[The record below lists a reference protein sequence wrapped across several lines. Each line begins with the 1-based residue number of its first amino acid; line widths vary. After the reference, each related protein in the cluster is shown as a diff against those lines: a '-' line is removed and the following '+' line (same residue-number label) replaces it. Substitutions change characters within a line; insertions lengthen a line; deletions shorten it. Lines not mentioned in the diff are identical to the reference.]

1 MINNNVQW
9 QQKTWD
15 AINQAI
21 RDEDGQL
28 NIGKHILP
36 HFQVDSE
43 LPYVPAERIDPET
56 LTINE
61 TDRTSIIAIA
71 VNYALTKAQYKKEDE
86 IPNPGTLAIYA
97 QKDLST
103 ARDVLINQGFD
114 GFQQGNEQL
123 FQKVIIT
130 NGPSDSK
137 SFEDFFG
144 PGILGAAQRTEQIV
158 QVKPVVTDPDDQ
170 TQNSYG
176 ENTFGAVARAI
187 SILRDAG
194 HVGPFSLIF
203 NIAQYADAYRPL
215 PNTLETPADRIKAL
229 IADHTAQ
236 PASTGLDSET
246 VRFYGTGTIPPFQGA
261 LISFGGKSVELVL
274 GMDPT
279 VMLLSEERDGRIH
292 LSVNDRFALVIR
304 DFTAIVGFDF
314 LHDE

>member
-1 MINNNVQW
+1 MINNAQW
-9 QQKTWD
+9 SQQTMD
-15 AINQAI
+15 AINLAI
-21 RDEDGQL
+21 GEQDGQI
-28 NIGKHILP
+28 NIGKHVLP

-43 LPYVPAERIDPET
+43 APYVTADRIDPET

-61 TDRTSIIAIA
+61 TDRTPIIGIA
-71 VNYALTKAQYKKEDE
+71 VNFALTKAQYKKEGE

-114 GFQQGNEQL
+114 GFQHGNDAL
-123 FQKVIIT
+123 FKRVTIT
-130 NGPSDSK
+130 NGPSNST
-137 SFEDFFG
+137 SLADFFG
-144 PGILGAAQRTEQIV
+144 PGILGVAQQTGQIV
-158 QVKPVVTDPDDQ
+158 QVKPVVTDPNDQ

-176 ENTFGAVARAI
+176 ENTFGEVARAI
-187 SILRDAG
+187 SILRDAR

-236 PASTGLDSET
+236 PASTGLDAEK

-279 VMLLSEERDGRIH
+279 VMLLSEERDGRVH

-314 LHDE
+314 RHDE